1 MTPQKSP
8 GWVLSFT
15 LLGLIWGSSF
25 LFIKEGLEFLSPF
38 GIAFWRTAL
47 GAVVM
52 ALIIVIRGHKLPS
65 TLKQWALIWVGGLLM
80 SGVPA
85 ALFGYAQQHV
95 SSALA
100 SILNASTPIFT
111 VIAIMIAFR
120 DEKPKRYVVVGLLI
134 GLVGVGIVLAVWAG
148 FGVNDPLAIGALV
161 LAVTCYGFGTPFT
174 RKFISTMPISSESA
188 VFVQVSTSALTMLPL
203 YLSTG
208 PVFVGELSPLPVASM
223 LILGF
228 IGTGYAYVA
237 YYDIINKVG
246 SAIAS
251 SVTYITPLVGVL
263 LGALLLN
270 ETITWNQ
277 PVGGIVILLGAAIA
291 QGRFNGLVRKK

>member
-25 LFIKEGLEFLSPF
+25 LFIKESLEILSPF

-52 ALIIVIRGHKLPS
+52 ALIIVIRRHKLPT

-111 VIAIMIAFR
+111 VVAILIAFR
-120 DEKPKRYVVVGLLI
+120 DEKPKRHVVVGLLI

-174 RKFISTMPISSESA
+174 RKFISTMPVGSESA
-188 VFVQVSTSALTMLPL
+188 VFVQVLTSAITMLPL
-203 YLSTG
+203 YLLTG
-208 PVFVGELSPLPVASM
+208 PIFVGELAPAPVASM

-228 IGTGYAYVA
+228 IGTGLAYVA
-237 YYDIINKVG
+237 YYDLIHKVG

-277 PVGGIVILLGAAIA
+277 PVGGLVILLGAAIA
-291 QGRFNGLVRKK
+291 QGRLNRLVGKK

>member
-15 LLGLIWGSSF
+15 LLGLLWGSSF
-25 LFIKEGLEFLSPF
+25 LFTKEGLEFLSPF

-52 ALIIVIRGHKLPS
+52 ALIIVIRRHKLPA
-65 TLKQWALIWVGGLLM
+65 TLKQWGLIWVGGLLM

-95 SSALA
+95 CSALA

-120 DEKPKRYVVVGLLI
+120 DEKPKRHVVVGLLI
-134 GLVGVGIVLAVWAG
+134 GLVGVAIVLAVWAG

-174 RKFISTMPISSESA
+174 RKYISSMPISSESA

-203 YLSTG
+203 YLATG
-208 PVFVGELSPLPVASM
+208 PIFVGELTLLPVGSM

-228 IGTGYAYVA
+228 VGTGYAYVA
-237 YYDIINKVG
+237 YYDIIHKVG

-251 SVTYITPLVGVL
+251 SVTYITPLVGVF
-263 LGALLLN
+263 LGAVLLN

>member
-52 ALIIVIRGHKLPS
+52 AFIIVIRRHKLPA

-161 LAVTCYGFGTPFT
+161 MAVTCYGFGTPFT

-277 PVGGIVILLGAAIA
+277 PAGGIVILLGAAIA
-291 QGRFNGLVRKK
+291 QGRFNGLVSKK

>member
-1 MTPQKSP
+1 MKPQKRP

-25 LFIKEGLEFLSPF
+25 LFIKEGLQILSPF

-52 ALIIVIRGHKLPS
+52 ALIIVIRRHKLPG

-134 GLVGVGIVLAVWAG
+134 GLLGVGIVLAVWSG

-174 RKFISTMPISSESA
+174 RKYISTMSIGSESA

-203 YLSTG
+203 YLLTG
-208 PVFVGELSPLPVASM
+208 PVFIGDLAPIPVISM

-228 IGTGYAYVA
+228 IGTGFAYVA
-237 YYDIINKVG
+237 YYDIIHKVG

-251 SVTYITPLVGVL
+251 SVTYITHLVGVL

-277 PVGGIVILLGAAIA
+277 PVGGLVILLGAAIA
-291 QGRFNGLVRKK
+291 QGRFNGLVSKK

>member
-1 MTPQKSP
+1 MMPQKSP

-25 LFIKEGLEFLSPF
+25 LFIKEGLEILSPF

-52 ALIIVIRGHKLPS
+52 ALIIVIRRHQLPT

-120 DEKPKRYVVVGLLI
+120 DEKPKRYVIVGLSIGLI
-134 GLVGVGIVLAVWAG
+134 GVAIVLAIWAG

-174 RKFISTMPISSESA
+174 RKYISTMPISSESA

-203 YLSTG
+203 YLGTG
-208 PVFVGELSPLPVASM
+208 PAFVGQLAPIPVGSM

-263 LGALLLN
+263 LGALLLG
-270 ETITWNQ
+270 ELITWNQ

-291 QGRFNGLVRKK
+291 QGRLNRLWSKK

>member
-25 LFIKEGLEFLSPF
+25 LFIKEGLQILSPF

-47 GAVVM
+47 GAVV
-52 ALIIVIRGHKLPS
+52 LGVILVIRRHKLPAS
-65 TLKQWALIWVGGLLM
+65 AKQWALIWVGGLLM

-134 GLVGVGIVLAVWAG
+134 GLIGVGIVLAIWGG
-148 FGVNDPLAIGALV
+148 FGLNDPLAIGALV

-174 RKFISTMPISSESA
+174 RKYISTMPIGTDSA

-203 YLSTG
+203 YLLTG
-208 PVFVGELSPLPVASM
+208 PVFIGELTPMPVGSM

-251 SVTYITPLVGVL
+251 SVTYITPLVGVF
-263 LGALLLN
+263 LGAVLLN

-277 PVGGIVILLGAAIA
+277 PVGGLVILLGAAIA
-291 QGRFNGLVRKK
+291 QGRLNGLVSKK

>member
-1 MTPQKSP
+1 
-8 GWVLSFT
+8 
-15 LLGLIWGSSF
+15 
-25 LFIKEGLEFLSPF
+25 
-38 GIAFWRTAL
+38 
-47 GAVVM
+47 M
-52 ALIIVIRGHKLPS
+52 ALILVIRRHKLPS

-111 VIAIMIAFR
+111 VIAILIAFR
-120 DEKPKRYVVVGLLI
+120 DETPKRHVVIGLLV
-134 GLVGVGIVLAVWAG
+134 GLVGVGVVLGVWAG

-174 RKFISTMPISSESA
+174 RKYISPMAVGNESA
-188 VFVQVSTSALTMLPL
+188 VFVQVFTSALTMLPL
-203 YLSTG
+203 YLLTG
-208 PVFVGELSPLPVASM
+208 PVFVGELSPIPVISI

-228 IGTGYAYVA
+228 IGTGLAYVV
-237 YYDIINKVG
+237 YYDILDKVG

-263 LGALLLN
+263 MGALLLN
-270 ETITWNQ
+270 ESISWNQ
-277 PVGGIVILLGAAIA
+277 PVGGLVILLGAAIA
-291 QGRFNGLVRKK
+291 QGRLSGLVSKK

>member
-1 MTPQKSP
+1 
-8 GWVLSFT
+8 VLSFT

-47 GAVVM
+47 GAVAM
-52 ALIIVIRGHKLPS
+52 ALIVVIRRHKLPA

-120 DEKPKRYVVVGLLI
+120 DEKPRRYVVVGLLI

-174 RKFISTMPISSESA
+174 RKYISSMPISSESA

-203 YLSTG
+203 YLATG
-208 PVFVGELSPLPVASM
+208 PIFVGELTLVPVASM

-228 IGTGYAYVA
+228 VGTGYAYVA
-237 YYDIINKVG
+237 YYDIIHKVG

-251 SVTYITPLVGVL
+251 SVTYITPLVGVF
-263 LGALLLN
+263 LGAVLLN
-270 ETITWNQ
+270 ETLTWNQ
-277 PVGGIVILLGAAIA
+277 PVGGLVILLGAAIA

>member
-1 MTPQKSP
+1 
-8 GWVLSFT
+8 
-15 LLGLIWGSSF
+15 
-25 LFIKEGLEFLSPF
+25 
-38 GIAFWRTAL
+38 
-47 GAVVM
+47 M
-52 ALIIVIRGHKLPS
+52 ALILVIRRDKLPT
-65 TLKQWALIWVGGLLM
+65 TLKQWVLIWIGGLLM

-100 SILNASTPIFT
+100 SIMNASTPIFT
-111 VIAIMIAFR
+111 VVAIMIAFR

-134 GLVGVGIVLAVWAG
+134 GLIGVGIVLAIWGG
-148 FGVNDPLAIGALV
+148 FGLNDPLAIGALV

-174 RKFISTMPISSESA
+174 RKYISTMPIGTDSA

-203 YLSTG
+203 YLLTG
-208 PVFVGELSPLPVASM
+208 PAFVGELSPIPVGSM

-228 IGTGYAYVA
+228 IGTGYAYVLFYELIDRA
-237 YYDIINKVG
+237 G

-263 LGALLLN
+263 LGLILLG
-270 ETITWNQ
+270 EKISWHE
-277 PVGGIVILLGAAIA
+277 PVGGLIVLLGAAIT
-291 QGRFNGLVRKK
+291 QGRIKLPGMSNRG

>member
-52 ALIIVIRGHKLPS
+52 ALIIVIRRHKLPA

-161 LAVTCYGFGTPFT
+161 LAVTCYGFGTPFN
-174 RKFISTMPISSESA
+174 RKYISTMPISSESA

-203 YLSTG
+203 YLATG
-208 PVFVGELSPLPVASM
+208 PVFVGELTLLPVVSM

-228 IGTGYAYVA
+228 VGTGYAYVA
-237 YYDIINKVG
+237 YYDIIHKVG

>member
-1 MTPQKSP
+1 MTSQKSP

-25 LFIKEGLEFLSPF
+25 LFIKEGLQILSPF

-47 GAVVM
+47 GAVVLG
-52 ALIIVIRGHKLPS
+52 LILVIRRHKLPAS
-65 TLKQWALIWVGGLLM
+65 AKQWALIWVGGLLM

-120 DEKPKRYVVVGLLI
+120 DEKPKRFVIIGLSLGLI
-134 GLVGVGIVLAVWAG
+134 GVAIVLAIWAG

-174 RKFISTMPISSESA
+174 RKYISTMPIGTDSA

-203 YLSTG
+203 YLLTG
-208 PVFVGELSPLPVASM
+208 PAFVGELSPIPVGSM

-263 LGALLLN
+263 LGALLLG
-270 ETITWNQ
+270 EHITWNQ

-291 QGRFNGLVRKK
+291 QGRLNRFFVRK

>member
-25 LFIKEGLEFLSPF
+25 LFIKEGLQILSPF

-52 ALIIVIRGHKLPS
+52 ALIIVIRRHKLPK
-65 TLKQWALIWVGGLLM
+65 TLKQWATIWVGGLLM

-120 DEKPKRYVVVGLLI
+120 DEKPKRHVVVGLLI
-134 GLVGVGIVLAVWAG
+134 GLVGVGIVLGVWAG

-174 RKFISTMPISSESA
+174 RKYISTMSIGSESA

-203 YLSTG
+203 YLATG
-208 PVFVGELSPLPVASM
+208 PFFIGDLSPLPVASM

-228 IGTGYAYVA
+228 IGTGFAYVA
-237 YYDIINKVG
+237 YYDIIHKVG

-251 SVTYITPLVGVL
+251 SVTYITPMVGVL

-277 PVGGIVILLGAAIA
+277 PVGGLVILLGAAIA
-291 QGRFNGLVRKK
+291 QGRLNGLVGKK

>member
-52 ALIIVIRGHKLPS
+52 ALIVVVRRHKLPA
-65 TLKQWALIWVGGLLM
+65 TIKQWALIWVGGLLM

-120 DEKPKRYVVVGLLI
+120 DEKPKRHVVVGLLI
-134 GLVGVGIVLAVWAG
+134 GLVGVAIVLAVWAG

-174 RKFISTMPISSESA
+174 RKHISTMPISSESA
-188 VFVQVSTSALTMLPL
+188 VLVQVSTSALTMLPL
-203 YLSTG
+203 YLATG
-208 PVFVGELSPLPVASM
+208 PIFVGELTLLPVASM

-237 YYDIINKVG
+237 YYDIIHKVG

>member
-1 MTPQKSP
+1 MTPKKSSN
-8 GWVLSFT
+8 WLFSFI
-15 LLGLIWGSSF
+15 LLGIIWGSSF
-25 LFIKEGLEFLSPF
+25 LFIKEGLQILSPF

-52 ALIIVIRGHKLPS
+52 ALIIVIRRHKLPG

-134 GLVGVGIVLAVWAG
+134 GLLGVGIVLAVWSG

-174 RKFISTMPISSESA
+174 RKYISTMSIGSESA

-203 YLSTG
+203 YLLTG
-208 PVFVGELSPLPVASM
+208 PVFIGDLAPIPVISM

-228 IGTGYAYVA
+228 IGTGFAYVA
-237 YYDIINKVG
+237 YYDIIHKVG

-277 PVGGIVILLGAAIA
+277 PVGGLVILLGAAIA

>member
-1 MTPQKSP
+1 
-8 GWVLSFT
+8 
-15 LLGLIWGSSF
+15 
-25 LFIKEGLEFLSPF
+25 
-38 GIAFWRTAL
+38 
-47 GAVVM
+47 
-52 ALIIVIRGHKLPS
+52 
-65 TLKQWALIWVGGLLM
+65 M

-120 DEKPKRYVVVGLLI
+120 DEKPRRHVVVGLLI

-174 RKFISTMPISSESA
+174 RKYISTMSIGSESA

-203 YLSTG
+203 YLTTG
-208 PVFVGELSPLPVASM
+208 PIFVGELTPIPVASM

-228 IGTGYAYVA
+228 IGTGFAYVA
-237 YYDIINKVG
+237 YYDIIHKVG

-277 PVGGIVILLGAAIA
+277 PVGGIVILFGAAIA

>member
-1 MTPQKSP
+1 MTSQKSP

-25 LFIKEGLEFLSPF
+25 LFIKEGLQILSPF

-47 GAVVM
+47 GAVVLG
-52 ALIIVIRGHKLPS
+52 LILVIRRHKLPAS
-65 TLKQWALIWVGGLLM
+65 AKQWALIWVGGLLM

-120 DEKPKRYVVVGLLI
+120 DEKPKRFVIIGLSLGLI
-134 GLVGVGIVLAVWAG
+134 GVAIVLAIWAG

-174 RKFISTMPISSESA
+174 RKYISTMPIGTDSA

-203 YLSTG
+203 YLLTG
-208 PVFVGELSPLPVASM
+208 PAFDGELSPIPVGSM

-263 LGALLLN
+263 LGALLLG
-270 ETITWNQ
+270 EHITWNQ

-291 QGRFNGLVRKK
+291 QGRLNRFFVRK

>member
-1 MTPQKSP
+1 MGAQLYTAGPN
-8 GWVLSFT
+8 
-15 LLGLIWGSSF
+15 LGLFFSLHQRGPRVS
-25 LFIKEGLEFLSPF
+25 F

-52 ALIIVIRGHKLPS
+52 ALIIVIRRHKLPA

-134 GLVGVGIVLAVWAG
+134 GLVGVGVVLGVWAG

-174 RKFISTMPISSESA
+174 RKYISSMPISSESA

-203 YLSTG
+203 YLATG
-208 PVFVGELSPLPVASM
+208 PVFVGELTLLPVASM

-228 IGTGYAYVA
+228 VGTGYAYVA
-237 YYDIINKVG
+237 YYDIIHKVG

>member
-1 MTPQKSP
+1 MNPTKSS
-8 GWVLSFT
+8 GWLLSFT
-15 LLGLIWGSSF
+15 LLGIIWGSSF
-25 LFIKEGLEFLSPF
+25 LFIKEGLAILSPF

-47 GAVVM
+47 GALVM
-52 ALIIVIRGHKLPS
+52 ALILVIRRHKLPS

-111 VIAIMIAFR
+111 VIAILIAFR
-120 DEKPKRYVVVGLLI
+120 AETPKRHVVIGLLV
-134 GLVGVGIVLAVWAG
+134 GLVGVGVVLGVWAG

-174 RKFISTMPISSESA
+174 RKYISPMAVGNESA
-188 VFVQVSTSALTMLPL
+188 VFVQVFTSALTMLPL
-203 YLSTG
+203 YLLTG
-208 PVFVGELSPLPVASM
+208 PVFVGELSPIPVISI

-228 IGTGYAYVA
+228 IGTGLAYVV
-237 YYDIINKVG
+237 YYDILDKVG

-263 LGALLLN
+263 MGALLLN
-270 ETITWNQ
+270 ESISWNQ
-277 PVGGIVILLGAAIA
+277 PVGGLVILLGAAIA
-291 QGRFNGLVRKK
+291 QGRLSGLVSKK

>member
-52 ALIIVIRGHKLPS
+52 AFIIVIRRHKLPA

-277 PVGGIVILLGAAIA
+277 PAGGIVILLGAAIA
-291 QGRFNGLVRKK
+291 QGRFNGLVSKK

>member
-8 GWVLSFT
+8 GWVLSFI

-52 ALIIVIRGHKLPS
+52 ALIIVIRRHKLPA

-174 RKFISTMPISSESA
+174 RKYISSMPISSESA
-188 VFVQVSTSALTMLPL
+188 VFVQVSTSAITMLPL

-208 PVFVGELSPLPVASM
+208 PIFVGELTLLPVASM

-228 IGTGYAYVA
+228 VGTGYAYVA
-237 YYDIINKVG
+237 YYDIIQKVG

-251 SVTYITPLVGVL
+251 SVTYITPLVGVF

-270 ETITWNQ
+270 GTITWNQ

-291 QGRFNGLVRKK
+291 QGRFNGLVNRK

>member
-52 ALIIVIRGHKLPS
+52 ALIIVIRRHKLPA
-65 TLKQWALIWVGGLLM
+65 TLKQWTLIWVGGLLM

-120 DEKPKRYVVVGLLI
+120 DEKPKRHVVVGLLI

-203 YLSTG
+203 YLATG
-208 PVFVGELSPLPVASM
+208 PVFVGELTLLPVASM

-228 IGTGYAYVA
+228 VGTGYAYVA
-237 YYDIINKVG
+237 YYDIIHKVG

>member
-1 MTPQKSP
+1 MNPTKSS
-8 GWVLSFT
+8 GWLFSFI
-15 LLGLIWGSSF
+15 LLGIIWGSSF
-25 LFIKEGLEFLSPF
+25 LFIKEGLEILSPF

-47 GAVVM
+47 GAAVM
-52 ALIIVIRGHKLPS
+52 ALIIVLRRHKLPN
-65 TLKQWALIWVGGLLM
+65 TAKQWGLIWVGGLLM

-111 VIAIMIAFR
+111 VIAILIAFR
-120 DEKPKRYVVVGLLI
+120 DEKPKRYVVVGLMV
-134 GLVGVGIVLAVWAG
+134 GMVGVGVVLGVWSG

-161 LAVTCYGFGTPFT
+161 LAVLCYGFGTPFT
-174 RKFISTMPISSESA
+174 RKYISPMPIGNESA
-188 VFVQVSTSALTMLPL
+188 VFVQVFTSALTMLPL
-203 YLSTG
+203 YIFSG
-208 PVFVGELSPLPVASM
+208 PAFVGELTLIPVGSV
-223 LILGF
+223 LILGI
-228 IGTGYAYVA
+228 IGTGLAYVA
-237 YYDIINKVG
+237 YYDILDKVG

-277 PVGGIVILLGAAIA
+277 PIGGIVILLGAAIA

>member
-1 MTPQKSP
+1 
-8 GWVLSFT
+8 
-15 LLGLIWGSSF
+15 
-25 LFIKEGLEFLSPF
+25 
-38 GIAFWRTAL
+38 
-47 GAVVM
+47 M
-52 ALIIVIRGHKLPS
+52 ALIVVIRRHKLPA

-134 GLVGVGIVLAVWAG
+134 GLVGVGIVLAIWAG

-174 RKFISTMPISSESA
+174 RKYISSMPISSESA
-188 VFVQVSTSALTMLPL
+188 VLVQVSTSALTMLPL
-203 YLSTG
+203 YLATG
-208 PVFVGELSPLPVASM
+208 PVFVGALTPIPVASM

-237 YYDIINKVG
+237 YYDIIHKVG

-251 SVTYITPLVGVL
+251 SVTYITPLVGVF
-263 LGALLLN
+263 LGAVLLN
-270 ETITWNQ
+270 ETLTWNQ

>member
-52 ALIIVIRGHKLPS
+52 ALIIVIRRHKLPA

-174 RKFISTMPISSESA
+174 RKYISSMPISSESA

-203 YLSTG
+203 YLATG
-208 PVFVGELSPLPVASM
+208 PVFVGELTLLPVASM

-228 IGTGYAYVA
+228 VGTGYAYVA
-237 YYDIINKVG
+237 YYDIIHKVG

>member
-1 MTPQKSP
+1 
-8 GWVLSFT
+8 
-15 LLGLIWGSSF
+15 
-25 LFIKEGLEFLSPF
+25 
-38 GIAFWRTAL
+38 
-47 GAVVM
+47 M
-52 ALIIVIRGHKLPS
+52 ALIVLIRRHELPA

-111 VIAIMIAFR
+111 VIAILIAFR
-120 DEKPKRYVVVGLLI
+120 DETPKRHVVVGLSI
-134 GLVGVGIVLAVWAG
+134 GLLGVGVVLAIWAG
-148 FGVNDPLAIGALV
+148 LGVNDPLAIGALV
-161 LAVTCYGFGTPFT
+161 LAVSCYGFGTPFA
-174 RKFISTMPISSESA
+174 RKYISTMSIGSESA
-188 VFVQVSTSALTMLPL
+188 VFAQVLTSAVTMLPF
-203 YLSTG
+203 YLLTG
-208 PVFVGELSPLPVASM
+208 PVFVGELNFIPVGSM

-228 IGTGYAYVA
+228 VSTGIAYVIF
-237 YYDIINKVG
+237 YDIIEKAG

>member
-1 MTPQKSP
+1 MNPTKSS
-8 GWVLSFT
+8 GWLLSFT
-15 LLGLIWGSSF
+15 LLGIIWGSSF
-25 LFIKEGLEFLSPF
+25 LFIKEGLAILSPF

-47 GAVVM
+47 GALVM
-52 ALIIVIRGHKLPS
+52 ALILVIRRHKLPS

-111 VIAIMIAFR
+111 VIAILIAFR
-120 DEKPKRYVVVGLLI
+120 DETPKRHVVIGLLV
-134 GLVGVGIVLAVWAG
+134 GLVGVGVVLGVWAG

-174 RKFISTMPISSESA
+174 RKYISPMAVGNESA
-188 VFVQVSTSALTMLPL
+188 VFVQVFTSALTMLPL
-203 YLSTG
+203 YLLTG
-208 PVFVGELSPLPVASM
+208 PVFVGELSPIPVISI

-228 IGTGYAYVA
+228 IGTGLAYVV
-237 YYDIINKVG
+237 YYDILDKVG

-263 LGALLLN
+263 MGALLLN
-270 ETITWNQ
+270 ESISWNQ
-277 PVGGIVILLGAAIA
+277 PVGGLVILLGAAIA
-291 QGRFNGLVRKK
+291 QGRLSGLVSKK

>member
-1 MTPQKSP
+1 MTPKKSSN
-8 GWVLSFT
+8 WLFSFI
-15 LLGLIWGSSF
+15 LLGIIWGSSF
-25 LFIKEGLEFLSPF
+25 LFIKEGLQILSPF

-52 ALIIVIRGHKLPS
+52 ALIIVIRRHKLPG

-134 GLVGVGIVLAVWAG
+134 GLLGVGIVLAVWSG

-174 RKFISTMPISSESA
+174 RKYISTMSIGSESA

-203 YLSTG
+203 YLLTG
-208 PVFVGELSPLPVASM
+208 PVFIGELTPIPVISM
-223 LILGF
+223 LTLGF
-228 IGTGYAYVA
+228 IGTGFAYVA
-237 YYDIINKVG
+237 YYDIIHKVG

-277 PVGGIVILLGAAIA
+277 PVGGLVILLGAAIA

>member
-1 MTPQKSP
+1 MF
-8 GWVLSFT
+8 SFI
-15 LLGLIWGSSF
+15 LLGIIWGSSF
-25 LFIKEGLEFLSPF
+25 LFIKEGLQILSPF

-52 ALIIVIRGHKLPS
+52 ALIIVIRRHKLPG

-134 GLVGVGIVLAVWAG
+134 GLLGVGIVLAVWSG

-174 RKFISTMPISSESA
+174 RKYISTMSIGSESA

-203 YLSTG
+203 YLLTG
-208 PVFVGELSPLPVASM
+208 PVFIGELTPIPVISM
-223 LILGF
+223 LTLGF
-228 IGTGYAYVA
+228 IGTGFAYVA
-237 YYDIINKVG
+237 YYDIIHKVG

-277 PVGGIVILLGAAIA
+277 PVGGLVILLGAAIA

>member
-1 MTPQKSP
+1 
-8 GWVLSFT
+8 VLSFT

-47 GAVVM
+47 GAIVM
-52 ALIIVIRGHKLPS
+52 ALIIVIRRHKLPA

-277 PVGGIVILLGAAIA
+277 PAGGIVILLGAAIA

>member
-1 MTPQKSP
+1 ML
-8 GWVLSFT
+8 VV
-15 LLGLIWGSSF
+15 LGLIWGSSF

-52 ALIIVIRGHKLPS
+52 ALIIVIRRHKLPA

-174 RKFISTMPISSESA
+174 RKYISSMPISSESA

-203 YLSTG
+203 YLATG
-208 PVFVGELSPLPVASM
+208 PVFVGELTLLPVASM

-228 IGTGYAYVA
+228 VGTGYAYVA
-237 YYDIINKVG
+237 YYDIIHKVG

-251 SVTYITPLVGVL
+251 SVTYITPLVGVF
-263 LGALLLN
+263 LGAVLLN
-270 ETITWNQ
+270 EKLTWNQ

>member
-52 ALIIVIRGHKLPS
+52 ALIIVIRRHKLPA

-174 RKFISTMPISSESA
+174 RKYISTMPISSESA

-203 YLSTG
+203 YLATG
-208 PVFVGELSPLPVASM
+208 PVFVGELKLLPVVSM

-228 IGTGYAYVA
+228 VGTGYAYVA
-237 YYDIINKVG
+237 YYDIIHKVG

-291 QGRFNGLVRKK
+291 QARVNGWVRQK